1 MVELELTMTAI
12 QFPAMRQ
19 EVIAAL
25 RALADPQR
33 QRSWGKVEQ
42 GVSYYDDLT
51 LNVHI
56 LYDDCQVLPD
66 PSTAVGSVLA
76 RGEVDALRA
85 VHDALNPL
93 LEDLIDKPDGDY
105 LMDPRWPTVIAAA
118 SEALRTMAASE
129 R

>member
-1 MVELELTMTAI
+1 VTTV
-12 QFPAMRQ
+12 QFPEMRL

-25 RALADPQR
+25 HALADVEHQK
-33 QRSWGKVEQ
+33 SWGQVEQ

-66 PSTAVGSVLA
+66 PSRAIGSVLLV
-76 RGEVDALRA
+76 GEVAALRA

-93 LEDLIDKPDGDY
+93 LDDLGEKPDAEY
-105 LMDPRWPTVIAAA
+105 LADKRWLAVTAAA
-118 SEALRTMAASE
+118 GDALRTMESSGQ
-129 R
+129 